1 MPLDPRR
8 GRAYSWHPMPTEVQ
22 QGQRIELEVHER
34 PSEPDEILTVD
45 QVASYLKT
53 SRKTA
58 YRLVRAGSVPGFRVG
73 AQWRVQ
79 KSALVSWIAKQ
90 ISEGKP

>member
-1 MPLDPRR
+1 M
-8 GRAYSWHPMPTEVQ
+8 AAEVQ
-22 QGQRIELEVHER
+22 TGPLMEFVAQPGHFG
-34 PSEPDEILTVD
+34 PDEILTVE

-58 YRLVRAGSVPGFRVG
+58 YRLVRAGVVPGFRVG

-79 KSALVSWIAKQ
+79 KSALVSWIATQVAK
-90 ISEGKP
+90 GRR